1 MEIRRAGSFRWRH
14 NGRGE
19 AGRGKLEN
27 LAALES
33 AIRGKRIHLFGPPGC
48 GKGNRSKDL
57 VALGLVHVA
66 SGVALRAK
74 VRDDPDSELSGQA
87 RACMERGDLVPD
99 EIVVPIVLEHLLRD
113 ECREK
118 GFVLDGFPR
127 TKRQADLLFAEI
139 DLDLVLHLDVPRN
152 FLVYGVVEGNR
163 RACAECAAG
172 YSDFDPPEVDG
183 LCDRCGGVIV
193 GRADDTARTIG
204 RRLVGYDEETRAFL
218 PDLEKRGIVEVLA
231 ITVGDGETVDEAH
244 LKTLRGQVY
253 WADTGG
259 GGKARM
265 LNLDGMRERL
275 YRFLEDKF
283 L

>member
-1 MEIRRAGSFRWRH
+1 M
-14 NGRGE
+14 
-19 AGRGKLEN
+19 EN
-27 LAALES
+27 LEPLKK

-57 VALGLVHVA
+57 AALGLVHVA

-74 VRDDPDSELSGQA
+74 VRDDPDSELSGRA
-87 RACMERGDLVPD
+87 RACMERGDLVPN

-127 TKRQADLLFAEI
+127 TKTQADLLFSKI
-139 DLDLVLHLDVPRN
+139 DLDLVLHLHVPRN

-163 RACAECAAG
+163 RACAQCAAG
-172 YSDFDPPEVDG
+172 YSDFDPPKVEAV
-183 LCDRCGGVIV
+183 CDRCGGDIV
-193 GRADDTARTIG
+193 GRADDTAEIIEK
-204 RRLVGYDEETRAFL
+204 RLVGYDEETRAFL
-218 PDLEKRGIVEVLA
+218 PDLENKGIVAVLP
-231 ITVGDGETVDEAH
+231 ITVGDDEDIDEDH
-244 LKTLRGQVY
+244 LKKLRGEVY
-253 WADTGG
+253 WADTGD

-265 LNLDGMRERL
+265 LNLDGMREKL
-275 YRFLEDKF
+275 YRFLENKF

>member
-1 MEIRRAGSFRWRH
+1 MA
-14 NGRGE
+14 N
-19 AGRGKLEN
+19 LEP
-27 LAALES
+27 LKQ

-74 VRDDPDSELSGQA
+74 VRDDPDSELSRQA

-99 EIVVPIVLEHLLRD
+99 DIVVPIVLEHLLSDACRD
-113 ECREK
+113 R

-127 TKRQADLLFAEI
+127 TKTQADLLFARLE
-139 DLDLVLHLDVPRN
+139 LDLVLHLEVPRN
-152 FLVYGVVEGNR
+152 FLVYGVVGGNR
-163 RACAECAAG
+163 RACAKCAAG
-172 YSDFDPPEVDG
+172 YSDFDPPGREGV
-183 LCDRCGGVIV
+183 CDRCGGDVV
-193 GRADDTARTIG
+193 GRADDNTATIEK
-204 RRLVGYDEETRAFL
+204 RLRGYDRETRTFL
-218 PDLEKRGIVEVLA
+218 PDLEDKGIVETLP
-231 ITVGDGETVDEAH
+231 ITVGDDEEIDGAL
-244 LKTLRGQVY
+244 LKRLRGEVY
-253 WADTGG
+253 WADTDD

-275 YRFLEDKF
+275 YRFLQDKY